1 MESIFCTCARTRSA
15 ASGFVALLIV
25 VAIAPPVLA
34 QELSLRQ
41 ILALAAA
48 HDLGLPADDAR
59 AEAASASA
67 RQANV
72 KPNPVVGIDLENF
85 AATGPHGI
93 VESVETTFYYQQQFE
108 RGDKRGARVG
118 VANAGGEVARLRRG
132 IRALDL
138 FRQVQVLWAEAAVA
152 EAGIRIARDQLDA
165 VRLLR
170 DEITRRVEAARD
182 PLFAGRRADTQVA
195 QAEIALA
202 QAEIEACNAAAALT
216 PYVGGREVRLNPAA
230 LETLA
235 EPLPATPALTLDL
248 ALLEREREAATAR
261 IRLEQVRM
269 VPDVTVRGGLR
280 SFGIGD
286 EVALVVGGSLPLGI
300 NDSNRGNI
308 ERAEAERAAIEHEI
322 AAARAAR
329 DREVVRLRARVEA
342 NMSEIRR
349 LDAEIFPKADETLRL
364 VRDGFNQG
372 AFNYIDV
379 IEAQR
384 VVTDAAARRLSVLKN
399 LHTER
404 AILDR
409 LTDRFADLI
418 PPATETRP

>member
-1 MESIFCTCARTRSA
+1 MDSILRACARARFA
-15 ASGFVALLIV
+15 AMGIVAFVFAVISSP
-25 VAIAPPVLA
+25 APA

-41 ILALAAA
+41 ILSLAAA

-59 AEAASASA
+59 AEAASALA

-72 KPNPVVGIDLENF
+72 KPNPVLGVDLENF
-85 AATGPHGI
+85 AATGAHG
-93 VESVETTFYYQQQFE
+93 VVKSVETTLYYQQQFE

-118 VANAGGEVARLRRG
+118 VANADGEVARLRRF

-138 FRQVQVLWAEAAVA
+138 FRQVQVLWTEAAIAEAS
-152 EAGIRIARDQLDA
+152 IRIARDQLDA
-165 VRLLR
+165 ARLLR

-202 QAEIEACNAAAALT
+202 QAEIEAENAAAALS
-216 PYVGGREVRLNPAA
+216 PYIGGREVRLNPTA

-269 VPDVTVRGGLR
+269 VPDVTVRGGVR

-286 EVALVVGGSLPLGI
+286 EVALVVGGSLPLGT
-300 NDSNRGNI
+300 NDTNRGNI

-329 DREVVRLRARVEA
+329 DRAVVRLRARLDA

-349 LDAEIFPKADETLRL
+349 LDAEIFPKAAETLRL
-364 VRDGFNQG
+364 VREGFDQG

-384 VVTDAAARRLSVLKN
+384 VVNDASARRLSVLKN

-404 AILDR
+404 ATLDR